1 MLSRSPSCSL
11 CGPPHRRPRRFSIDP
26 SFADVN
32 PTLARDETESHT
44 TKVLRLS
51 ERTGFSKIRRVP
63 PPDFAFIYMKILIV
77 DDHPVLRDGVA
88 TLLRQDH
95 CGMVDIQA
103 SNADD
108 AMRLLEQHSDLDVI
122 VLDLKMSGMDGFA
135 AIAAIAQVRPELP
148 IIVLS
153 SSEDPH
159 DVRAA
164 FTHGALGYIP
174 KSATAHT
181 LLSAIKM
188 VMNGEHYVPPLL
200 LEAQSAHRDPP
211 PAHEPDGP
219 RLTLRQLDVLRLIA
233 EGVPNKLIADRL
245 GLSEKTVK
253 AHITAIFKAL
263 HVRNRTQAAAA
274 GQRLGLL

>member
-1 MLSRSPSCSL
+1 
-11 CGPPHRRPRRFSIDP
+11 
-26 SFADVN
+26 
-32 PTLARDETESHT
+32 
-44 TKVLRLS
+44 
-51 ERTGFSKIRRVP
+51 
-63 PPDFAFIYMKILIV
+63 MKILIV

-95 CGMVDIQA
+95 DGMVDIQA

-108 AMRLLEQHSDLDVI
+108 AMRLLEQHTDLDVI

-135 AIAAIAQVRPELP
+135 AIAAITQVRPELP

-153 SSEDPH
+153 TSEDPH

-188 VMNGEHYVPPLL
+188 VMNGERYVPPLL
-200 LEAQSAHRDPP
+200 LDTQSAHRNP

-263 HVRNRTQAAAA
+263 HVRNRTQAAAT

>member
-1 MLSRSPSCSL
+1 MTLVVRPSAPKTATIQCQTRLTGCKSDVSPWKNGVAYDQSIKTFRKPRIPYERKRSAS
-11 CGPPHRRPRRFSIDP
+11 
-26 SFADVN
+26 
-32 PTLARDETESHT
+32 
-44 TKVLRLS
+44 
-51 ERTGFSKIRRVP
+51 
-63 PPDFAFIYMKILIV
+63 DFIFIFMKILIV

-88 TLLRQDH
+88 TLLRQDNG
-95 CGMVDIQA
+95 GMIDIQA
-103 SNADD
+103 GNADD
-108 AMRLLEQHSDLDVI
+108 ALRLLELHTDLDVI

-135 AIAAIAQVRPELP
+135 AIDGITQLRPELP
-148 IIVLS
+148 IVVLS
-153 SSEDPH
+153 SSEDPQ

-164 FTHGALGYIP
+164 FTHGALGYVP

-188 VMNGEHYVPPLL
+188 VMNGERYVPPLL
-200 LEAQSAHRDPP
+200 LDMQSAHRDPP
-211 PAHEPDGP
+211 SAHEPDSP